1 MIDVMWRRLSYVYVL
16 IGAGLVLGALVTLW
30 PIRDT
35 PGLGTQLR
43 INIGSNLIDLVLA
56 VLVLQPAVVALN
68 RNVVRRR
75 NSLDYRDVIQR
86 IERAQYRVDIWKFWT
101 GLLEPP
107 YERAFIAAVHGAL
120 ERDVRF
126 RIMLTDPASA
136 DAAAR
141 GRQTAPTD
149 AVALIRQNIDRLD
162 ALIATLPAEH
172 QALFAVGISPVGP
185 AHAFY
190 RVDDWLSYGR
200 FGARRVSENQQ
211 REVQVH
217 GDLGALALEAFDG
230 RWNAA
235 GLHPIADH
243 CRLHLRFTVHG
254 EPTERDVRYVLCDD
268 DPWVAL
274 DPRVALDPPPDGE
287 IVAGETRY
295 RAAEATPENRAR
307 ATALF
312 QAKYGHND
320 ATLLRLTA
328 RPSR

>member
-1 MIDVMWRRLSYVYVL
+1 MWRRLSYVYVL
-16 IGAGLVLGALVTLW
+16 IGAGLVLGAVVTLW

-35 PGLGTQLR
+35 PGLATQLR

-68 RNVVRRR
+68 RNAVRRR
-75 NSLDYRDVIQR
+75 NSLDYRDVIRR

-101 GLLEPP
+101 GLLEPR
-107 YERAFIAAVHGAL
+107 YERAFVAAVHGAL

-149 AVALIRQNIDRLD
+149 AVALIRQNIERLD
-162 ALIATLPAEH
+162 ALIGTLPPDRRD
-172 QALFAVGISPVGP
+172 LFTVGISPVGP
-185 AHAFY
+185 AHAIY

-200 FGARRVSENQQ
+200 FGTRRVSENQQ

-230 RWNAA
+230 RWTAA
-235 GLHPIADH
+235 RPIAEH
-243 CRLHLRFTVHG
+243 YRLRVRFTAASGAV
-254 EPTERDVRYVLCDD
+254 ERDVPYVICDD
-268 DPWVAL
+268 EPWVDL
-274 DPRVALDPPPDGE
+274 GGEPPDGD
-287 IVAGETRY
+287 VTAGGVSYRMAGPAGGE
-295 RAAEATPENRAR
+295 RAA
-307 ATALF
+307 ALF
-312 QAKYGHND
+312 QAKYGRGD
-320 ATLLRLTA
+320 AVLVRLA
-328 RPSR
+328 RRPRGSRRTVEGR

>member
-1 MIDVMWRRLSYVYVL
+1 MWRRLSYVYVL
-16 IGAGLVLGALVTLW
+16 VGAGLVLGAVVTLW

-56 VLVLQPAVVALN
+56 VLVLQPAVLALN
-68 RNVVRRR
+68 RNAVRRR
-75 NSLDYRDVIQR
+75 NSLDYRDVIRR

-101 GLLEPP
+101 GLLEPR
-107 YERAFIAAVHGAL
+107 YERAFTAAVHGAL
-120 ERDVRF
+120 DRDVRF

-149 AVALIRQNIDRLD
+149 AVALIRQNIERLD
-162 ALIATLPAEH
+162 ALIAALPEKRRE
-172 QALFAVGISPVGP
+172 LFAVGISPVGP
-185 AHAFY
+185 AHAIY

-217 GDLGALALEAFDG
+217 GDVGALALEAFDG

-235 GLHPIADH
+235 RPIAEH
-243 CRLHLRFTVHG
+243 YRLRVRFVAGAETV
-254 EPTERDVRYVLCDD
+254 ERDVPYVVCDD
-268 DPWVAL
+268 EPWVDL
-274 DPRVALDPPPDGE
+274 GGDRPRGDVT
-287 IVAGETRY
+287 AGGVRY
-295 RAAEATPENRAR
+295 RAVEPGPEGGAR
-307 ATALF
+307 AGVLF
-312 QAKYGHND
+312 RAKYGRD
-320 ATLLRLTA
+320 DVLLLRLTA
-328 RPSR
+328 RSRGARRTVEGR